1 MRLLQR
7 NLSQFAYAL
16 YLGKQPIADEN
27 GFETGEYEIAYS
39 DPVTVKAN
47 ISPARGEASTRQFGD
62 SENYDK
68 VIVTDN
74 VALPIDINSVLWVD
88 SLDISK
94 PHDYIVR
101 KVAESQNSVSYAIQ
115 KVDVS

>member
-1 MRLLQR
+1 MRLLER
-7 NLSQFAYAL
+7 NLSPFAYAL
-16 YLGKQPIADEN
+16 YLGKQPIVDEN
-27 GFETGEYEIAYS
+27 GFETGEYEVTYS
-39 DPVTVKAN
+39 DPVTIKAN

-74 VALPIDINSVLWVD
+74 VALPIDINSILWVD
-88 SLDISK
+88 SLDTSK

-101 KVAESQNSVSYAIQ
+101 KVAKSLNSVSYAVQ